1 MAKREGYRPKHASE
15 DRPGGGTIPKV
26 DPDAPGRPGTK
37 GPTST
42 RRRGPQHGSPET
54 KRRATG
60 AALASARKRK
70 LGDIAEEAR
79 SYATRA
85 AIARTEGKP
94 SVTGRAAAGA
104 AAGTAA
110 GAALG
115 GLPGAAAG
123 AVLGG
128 AGGALGGAKAKKA
141 YKLAM
146 HSNLGARRVIV
157 AEFMICMVV
166 IGFSPLTDRKKE
178 ELPTTFMRRMTAL
191 MALFFILGMMSA
203 GGRAMARFAAGFGG
217 LVTVAL
223 VVSNRDLFMK
233 IGSLMGST
241 TAQGKAVGKAKKPP
255 VEAPTGEPGEVVS

>member
-1 MAKREGYRPKHASE
+1 MAKREGYKPKHASE
-15 DRPGGGTIPKV
+15 ERPGARIPRV

-37 GPTST
+37 GPTPT

-54 KRRATG
+54 KRKPAG
-60 AALASARKRK
+60 AALASARKRR

-85 AIARTEGKP
+85 AISRTEGKP

-115 GLPGAAAG
+115 GPPGAAVG

-128 AGGALGGAKAKKA
+128 TGGALAGAKAKKA
-141 YKLAM
+141 YRLAM

-157 AEFMICMVV
+157 AEFLVCMVV
-166 IGFSPLTDRKKE
+166 IALSPLTDRKKD
-178 ELPTTFMRRMTAL
+178 ELPTTFMRRMTAV
-191 MALFFILGMMSA
+191 MALFFILGLLSS
-203 GGRAMARFAAGFGG
+203 GGRATARFAAGFGG

-241 TAQGKAVGKAKKPP
+241 TAQGKGVGKAKKPP
-255 VEAPTGEPGEVVS
+255 VEEVDAGEPGEVVS